1 MSLWLVIGLLLL
13 MVEVITTTFFVIFF
27 GLAALTLAVFLYF
40 FSFSMAAQIAIFSV
54 ISLLYF
60 FVGKKLIKK
69 FKSPTQ
75 IEQDDVIGS
84 VAVVC
89 DNADPNHY
97 TKVLIGDTIW
107 SAHTKYPLIK
117 GQKVKVV
124 SVKNLIVE
132 VEPL

>member
-13 MVEVITTTFFVIFF
+13 MAEVITTTFFVLFF
-27 GLAALTLAVFLYF
+27 GLAALSVAVFLYF
-40 FSFSMAAQIAIFSV
+40 FSFSMATQIAIFS
-54 ISLLYF
+54 ILSLIYF

-69 FKSPTQ
+69 MRGPIQ
-75 IEQDDVIGS
+75 IDQDDVIG
-84 VAVVC
+84 AVGIAC
-89 DNADPNHY
+89 DKADPNHY
-97 TKVLIGDTIW
+97 AKVMIGDTIW

-117 GQKVKVV
+117 GQKVKIV